1 MKSLLTNKVLGSL
14 AILAVVLPF
23 SSSASSMYQPAKFGD
38 VVDQV
43 SQKVVIPEA
52 MSTDNRT
59 IAVYCQADIATT
71 GVANNVSCFD
81 KAAYDDLQGQT
92 QRALEGLSFT
102 PAMVDGEAV
111 PVRMAFRVVY
121 SRNDAQPNVV
131 MLPNLGTLQRE
142 YGVDYVAPQERLDQG
157 DWYSA
162 YNADGKAQGKP
173 FFDDARLARVVADV
187 NADGDVKSVR
197 TVEASGRARRDAKA
211 IETALK
217 QSHFIPGFVGDK
229 AVDMHSIAVIN
240 YPESK

>member
-23 SSSASSMYQPAKFGD
+23 SSSASSMYQPANFGGA
-38 VVDQV
+38 VDQV
-43 SQKVVIPEA
+43 SQKVTIPESMA
-52 MSTDNRT
+52 TDNRT

-71 GVANNVSCFD
+71 GVASNVTCFD
-81 KAAYDDLQGQT
+81 KAAYNDLQGQT
-92 QRALEGLSFT
+92 QRALDGLSFT

-121 SRNDAQPNVV
+121 SRNDSQPNVV

-142 YGVDYVAPQERLDQG
+142 YGVDYIAPQERLDQT

-162 YNADGKAQGKP
+162 YRSNGEGQP

-187 NADGDVKSVR
+187 NADGNVKSVR
-197 TVEASGRARRDAKA
+197 TVEAAGRARRDAKV

-217 QSHFIPGFVGDK
+217 KSRFIPGFVGSE
-229 AVDMHSIAVIN
+229 AVDMHTIAVIN
-240 YPESK
+240 YPGSE